1 MEPWSYGA
9 QRWAQFGLTNFN
21 VPSNLVK
28 MNDVSFFL
36 NVTIFSFPSCRI
48 KLSSFWE
55 EKEEEIIKKIKNTN
69 EVASS
74 AGLLDQFPSAPCG
87 GFHLQEN

>member
-1 MEPWSYGA
+1 
-9 QRWAQFGLTNFN
+9 
-21 VPSNLVK
+21 
-28 MNDVSFFL
+28 MNDVRFFFL
-36 NVTIFSFPSCRI
+36 MQQFFSFPSSRI

-55 EKEEEIIKKIKNTN
+55 EKEEEKIQKEKTAN
-69 EVASS
+69 EVAHS

>member
-1 MEPWSYGA
+1 MAKVYQTASTDK
-9 QRWAQFGLTNFN
+9 LT
-21 VPSNLVK
+21 
-28 MNDVSFFL
+28 
-36 NVTIFSFPSCRI
+36 FSGEHRI